1 MLPDSDKKALEKL
14 AKENADLRAQIA
26 SLTEIV
32 AGLRNQL
39 NIITSQQHGGN
50 PNSQA
55 STLSV
60 PAGLAP
66 DVEAQLRRSIAIEI
80 GGMMDAKLAALE
92 GRLLPEKTIRPALA
106 SDTRRLVVSQP
117 IQEEPTTKPKE
128 IGKKKRKKGKQKGKA
143 VTPAVVELPAVSTS
157 SGQDKHQEIAT
168 SQTNN
173 TWSLVVGRKAKKS
186 NAPQP
191 NVSSAPVTQTRV
203 SQKKRPVK
211 LPKVPTS
218 AAITICVKE
227 GATVGL
233 GDVLSAAKRQ
243 INIAEFGITA
253 DLLREKR
260 AADGGI
266 VIMVS
271 GENCNAKADSLA
283 SRMREVLTNFNVTIG
298 RPTKMAE
305 ARVMDLDDSVTPE
318 EVATAI
324 ARAGECS
331 TSDVKVGEIRRP
343 PTSLGHVWI
352 RGPLAALKKLASE
365 KRMLLGWTSV
375 RVEVLEPRRMMCYR
389 CFEPG
394 HVRRK
399 CTSAT
404 DRSAQCYACG
414 GAHKARE
421 CTSPTLRC
429 PVCSD
434 QGRPAGHRLG
444 SQACNP
450 QRKKGSNKN
459 PTQAS
464 SAALPGASPMEA
476 MDTSHSQP

>member
-1 MLPDSDKKALEKL
+1 MDLLQASVYFAIHVRLATGTSSAPLTLAGDGTRTRSQFKRPATPSGVLVSDSGESDCSQTSFMSQVSTASITTRARKRTRKDAKSAQSATEMLPDSADSDKKALEKL
-14 AKENADLRAQIA
+14 AKENADLRAQIS

-55 STLSV
+55 SILSV

-186 NAPQP
+186 NALQSG
-191 NVSSAPVTQTRV
+191 VSSAPVTQTRV
-203 SQKKRPVK
+203 PQKKRLVK

-253 DLLREKR
+253 DLLQ
-260 AADGGI
+260 
-266 VIMVS
+266 
-271 GENCNAKADSLA
+271 
-283 SRMREVLTNFNVTIG
+283 
-298 RPTKMAE
+298 
-305 ARVMDLDDSVTPE
+305 
-318 EVATAI
+318 
-324 ARAGECS
+324 
-331 TSDVKVGEIRRP
+331 
-343 PTSLGHVWI
+343 
-352 RGPLAALKKLASE
+352 
-365 KRMLLGWTSV
+365 
-375 RVEVLEPRRMMCYR
+375 PRRMMCYR

-429 PVCSD
+429 PGCSD

-459 PTQAS
+459 LTQAS
-464 SAALPGASPMEA
+464 FIDLKS
-476 MDTSHSQP
+476 

>member
-1 MLPDSDKKALEKL
+1 MSQVSTASITTRARKRTRKDAKSAQSATEMLPDSADSDKKALEKL
-14 AKENADLRAQIA
+14 AKENADLRAQIS

-50 PNSQA
+50 LNSQA
-55 STLSV
+55 SILSV

-117 IQEEPTTKPKE
+117 IQEESTTKPKE

-186 NAPQP
+186 NALQP
-191 NVSSAPVTQTRV
+191 GVSSAPVTQTRV
-203 SQKKRPVK
+203 PQKKRSVK

-253 DLLREKR
+253 DLLHCEHL
-260 AADGGI
+260 I
-266 VIMVS
+266 
-271 GENCNAKADSLA
+271 
-283 SRMREVLTNFNVTIG
+283 
-298 RPTKMAE
+298 
-305 ARVMDLDDSVTPE
+305 
-318 EVATAI
+318 
-324 ARAGECS
+324 
-331 TSDVKVGEIRRP
+331 
-343 PTSLGHVWI
+343 
-352 RGPLAALKKLASE
+352 
-365 KRMLLGWTSV
+365 RML
-375 RVEVLEPRRMMCYR
+375 R
-389 CFEPG
+389 
-394 HVRRK
+394 
-399 CTSAT
+399 
-404 DRSAQCYACG
+404 
-414 GAHKARE
+414 
-421 CTSPTLRC
+421 
-429 PVCSD
+429 
-434 QGRPAGHRLG
+434 
-444 SQACNP
+444 
-450 QRKKGSNKN
+450 
-459 PTQAS
+459 
-464 SAALPGASPMEA
+464 
-476 MDTSHSQP
+476 